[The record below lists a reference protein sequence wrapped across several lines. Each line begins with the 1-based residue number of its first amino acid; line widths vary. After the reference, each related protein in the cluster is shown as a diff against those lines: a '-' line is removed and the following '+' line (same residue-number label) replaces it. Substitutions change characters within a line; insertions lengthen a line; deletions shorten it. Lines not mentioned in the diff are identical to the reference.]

1 MKYMNHCLTV
11 SILFL
16 AFTLNGQDVQLS
28 IDYPVRVNAGE
39 DFEVTVT
46 IDKGSLTDYSR
57 FSQDLPLGLSATNMS
72 SPNAD
77 FSFDEQRVR
86 IIWLKLPETDEI
98 KVSYLVSVDPR
109 LKGTFTLGGVF
120 AYVVGDERKFLNY
133 TDRKPITIVPSSTV
147 DQSQIVDISEFR
159 GGNAPVARTA
169 APAVTPAVTPA
180 ATASGGEPFAMAVR
194 QKPQLLSNG
203 SYLVHLLIDNPPGSK
218 YAKIEET
225 IPSGYVAKE
234 VDTHE
239 GIVSNAASMVKFIW
253 MKMPVQSE
261 FEVTYQLDPL
271 QNQTQGNMLIEGT
284 FTYTSGDENKVSGI
298 VEVDVSLADLNA
310 AQKKELLASGTTAQM
325 ARTSQTARTVTPT
338 STTPPART
346 EPSTSATPANT
357 GGASQR
363 TILNTKVL
371 DPGTGVYYRVQLSA
385 NVNAID
391 ATTFYREIGIDREV
405 LVEQD
410 NGYYKYTVG
419 PFQTYEQALAYKEQV
434 DRYQEVEGAFVV
446 GYRNG
451 RRVSAG
457 SIR

>member
-1 MKYMNHCLTV
+1 MKYMNLCLTAG
-11 SILFL
+11 ILFL
-16 AFTLNGQDVQLS
+16 AFTLSGQDVQFS
-28 IDYPVRVNAGE
+28 IDYPVRVNAGG

-46 IDKGSLTDYSR
+46 INKGSLTDYSR
-57 FSQDLPLGLSATNMS
+57 FSQDLPLGLSATNVS

-86 IIWLKLPETDEI
+86 IIWLKLPDTDVI
-98 KVSYLVSVDPR
+98 KVSYMVSVDPR

-133 TDRKPITIVPSSTV
+133 TERKQVTIVPSSTV
-147 DQSQIVDISEFR
+147 DQSQIVDIKDFR
-159 GGNAPVARTA
+159 GGTSQAARTTV
-169 APAVTPAVTPA
+169 PAVVPA
-180 ATASGGEPFAMAVR
+180 ATRTGGETFAMAVR
-194 QKPQLLSNG
+194 QKPQLQSNG
-203 SYLVHLLIDNPPGSK
+203 TYLVHLLIDNPPGSK

-225 IPSGYVAKE
+225 IPSGYGVE
-234 VDTHE
+234 EMDSHD

-338 STTPPART
+338 SNTPPART
-346 EPSTSATPANT
+346 EPSTSATTANT

>member
-16 AFTLNGQDVQLS
+16 AFTLNGQDVQLT
-28 IDYPVRVNAGE
+28 IDYPDRVNAGE

-57 FSQDLPLGLSATNMS
+57 FSQDLPLGLSASNMS

-86 IIWLKLPETDEI
+86 IIWLKLPESNEV

-133 TDRKPITIVPSSTV
+133 TERRPVTIIPSSTV
-147 DQSQIVDISEFR
+147 DPSQIVDINDFR
-159 GGNAPVARTA
+159 GGKPPVARNE
-169 APAVTPAVTPA
+169 TPAVTPVVTPA
-180 ATASGGEPFAMAVR
+180 VTASGGEPFAMAVR

-203 SYLVHLLIDNPPGSK
+203 SYMVHLLIDNPPGSK

-234 VDTHE
+234 VDTHD

-253 MKMPVQSE
+253 MKMPAQSE

-271 QNQTQGNMLIEGT
+271 QNQPQGNMLIEGT
-284 FTYTSGDENKVSGI
+284 FTYTSGDENRVSRI
-298 VEVDVSLADLNA
+298 VEVDVSLADLSA
-310 AQKKELLASGTTAQM
+310 AQKKELLASGNTSQM
-325 ARTSQTARTVTPT
+325 ARTSQTARTVVPA
-338 STTPPART
+338 TTTQPART
-346 EPSTSATPANT
+346 ETGTSATAANAGGAAQGTIANT
-357 GGASQR
+357 R
-363 TILNTKVL
+363 VL
-371 DPGTGVYYRVQLSA
+371 DPGTGTYFRVQLSA
-385 NVNAID
+385 NVNAFD
-391 ATTFYREIGIDREV
+391 ARTFYREIGIDREV
-405 LVEQD
+405 LVEHE

-434 DRYQEVEGAFVV
+434 DRFQEVQGAFVV